1 MKKILLLFS
10 ILWVGMLAGCSNS
23 SNTIGNGDRED
34 IIQSG
39 NREDIIQSEDTDI
52 TQTENKNSSL
62 QLSSPQIDVDP
73 DLVDPFLA
81 QGVNLVRSNG
91 Y

>member
-1 MKKILLLFS
+1 MKKFLLLFS

-39 NREDIIQSEDTDI
+39 NTDI

-62 QLSSPQIDVDP
+62 QLPSPQIDVDP